1 MLIAR
6 PVFHISADRGL
17 VVRILIRYQSVSPA
31 AMNMEATMS
40 ENELVFSSGVAAIRD
55 WAVNCARSGRT
66 HFLDPE
72 LVLAV
77 LHEME
82 ELESRVE
89 RLEETLGFYADAE
102 NWSTMGLA
110 EYRAKYDEAP
120 ASEAKVGKMRLVAPG
135 RALPAVLR
143 DVGGRAKA
151 TLAD

>member
-1 MLIAR
+1 
-6 PVFHISADRGL
+6 
-17 VVRILIRYQSVSPA
+17 
-31 AMNMEATMS
+31 MS
-40 ENELVFSSGVAAIRD
+40 ETELVFSNGVAAIRD
-55 WAVNCARSGRT
+55 WAVNCARTGRT

-82 ELESRVE
+82 EMETRVE
-89 RLEETLGFYADAE
+89 KLEETLGFYAEDE

-110 EYRAKYDEAP
+110 EYKARYGSAP

-143 DVGGRAKA
+143 DVGERAKA
-151 TLAD
+151 VLAE